1 MPIHRHYIYLW
12 ARNWWTKIKK
22 WRRRRKRFGC
32 YTPILPLHSTFIRL
46 CQHTTQHTHNP
57 MRFIFYF
64 IFYYFFFFF
73 NIWSAMTDHM
83 CCRAWMTQSC
93 ISLPGH
99 PLNSRKFVFT
109 TINIVNVLA
118 QGKHNKKTPLNFT
131 FKDIITH
138 EQDIAHWKWRL
149 WLSDKTMII
158 RRNLTERR

>member
-1 MPIHRHYIYLW
+1 MSSKLVNKNKKMKKKKKTFRVLYTYFTIAFDIHSIM
-12 ARNWWTKIKK
+12 
-22 WRRRRKRFGC
+22 
-32 YTPILPLHSTFIRL
+32 
-46 CQHTTQHTHNP
+46 HTHNTTHTQP
-57 MRFIFYF
+57 NAFYILF
-64 IFYYFFFFF
+64 HFLLFFCFF